1 MPSFGVT
8 RLITAAFSALLFSMV
23 SAQALEL
30 RRVAVDPSPF
40 VVISAVGPIVPGDGE
55 RLQAFLAALPRGD
68 RLYGFVVDSPGGNI
82 FEAEQ
87 IEALIRGHSIFVP
100 AGGQCASACFLLFAA
115 AAHRV
120 VAEDA
125 RIGVHNASEAGALTH
140 NSLAFTDWLAR
151 DLRADDVP
159 AGIIAKMATT
169 APSRMA
175 WLTRA
180 DLKSMGTSIL
190 LMH

>member
-1 MPSFGVT
+1 VPSFGLKRIVM
-8 RLITAAFSALLFSMV
+8 AASALLFSV
-23 SAQALEL
+23 ANAQALEL
-30 RRVAVDPSPF
+30 RRVAVEPSPL
-40 VVISAVGPIVPGDGE
+40 VVISAAGPIVPGDGA
-55 RLQAFLAALPRGD
+55 RLRTFLAALPRSD
-68 RLYGFVVDSPGGNI
+68 RLYGFAVDSPGGNI

-87 IEALIRGHSIFVP
+87 IAVLIRGHSILVP

-120 VAEDA
+120 VTENA
-125 RIGVHNASEAGALTH
+125 RIGIHNASEVGALTR

-159 AGIIAKMATT
+159 EGIIAKMAAT
-169 APSRMA
+169 APDRMA

-190 LMH
+190 LMP